1 MNKGR
6 EPGAA
11 EKPGRGSQGKSARIA
26 ADGIAA
32 RRRRVP
38 RRGTHGTQS
47 AEKIPHGG
55 TVRPLRSSDRATEI
69 GAALGVAAS
78 DSAGREGDA
87 WSQRLAEHRSRQASV
102 ATILERLA
110 GPLSACRPHLWGKRA
125 WWMLIGLIYER
136 LATDA
141 EGISTGDL
149 LTMARVLTESAEGAD
164 RKRASG
170 RKSRRAR
177 EAALPDVVRRLYGI
191 ELRGA
196 RAGSGAHARP
206 PEPASSDQAP
216 TTDAVPAAIAAK
228 EETAGAGGQIAHGSG
243 VRGMPRA

>member
-1 MNKGR
+1 MNNGQGQ
-6 EPGAA
+6 GAA
-11 EKPGRGSQGKSARIA
+11 EKPGREPQGKSAQA
-26 ADGIAA
+26 AAGVIAA

-55 TVRPLRSSDRATEI
+55 TVRPRRSSDRATEI

-78 DSAGREGDA
+78 DPAGREGEA

-110 GPLSACRPHLWGKRA
+110 GPLSACRPHLWSKRA

-196 RAGSGAHARP
+196 RAGSDAQARRA
-206 PEPASSDQAP
+206 EAASTDRSA
-216 TTDAVPAAIAAK
+216 TADAVPAAIAAK
-228 EETAGAGGQIAHGSG
+228 EETAGAGG
-243 VRGMPRA
+243 